1 MEASF
6 GGKKRSIF
14 SDVSDLEKF
23 GFFSESELLVTVA
36 LPRQNSALISGAWK
50 RQPEE
55 APQLHSEYYK
65 NISNDISE
73 ERIYAG
79 TRLRQ
84 RKCALRQLE
93 PEHRCI
99 DEQRGCCISVLMCPR
114 CVPDVSHS
122 CHSEDTASPAA
133 LLLREAA
140 RDNNLN
146 TCRISAWVC

>member
-23 GFFSESELLVTVA
+23 GFFTESQLLVAVA
-36 LPRQNSALISGAWK
+36 LPRQNSTLISGASK
-50 RQPEE
+50 RQLEE
-55 APQLHSEYYK
+55 APQSHSDYK

-73 ERIYAG
+73 ERIYAE

-99 DEQRGCCISVLMCPR
+99 DEQRGCCISVLVCPR
-114 CVPDVSHS
+114 YVPDVSHS